1 MITKSFRMTAVA
13 ALLCGVSA
21 MAVAAVTAG
30 TYEGA
35 AQGKLST
42 VKAAVTVNQDG
53 RITDVKL
60 DVSGE
65 TLNSAVLLP
74 RKWRLPLLSI
84 SPLLSTA

>member
-1 MITKSFRMTAVA
+1 M
-13 ALLCGVSA
+13 L
-21 MAVAAVTAG
+21 AG

-42 VKAAVTVNQDG
+42 VKAAVTLNQDG

-65 TLNSAVLLP
+65 TPELGGAAAKENGACHC
-74 RKWRLPLLSI
+74 
-84 SPLLSTA
+84 